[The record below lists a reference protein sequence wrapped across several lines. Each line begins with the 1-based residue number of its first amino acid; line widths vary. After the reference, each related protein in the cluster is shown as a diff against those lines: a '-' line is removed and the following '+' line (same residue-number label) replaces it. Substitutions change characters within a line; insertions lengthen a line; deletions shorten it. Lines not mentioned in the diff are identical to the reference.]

1 MLQWKIT
8 APRTLTLCESAP
20 TALTEVNNTKVKIE
34 HILYNL
40 DCHMQYNSDNS
51 PVAVPCSYA
60 VGVVSETLDN
70 TLLTK
75 MDRVLLEPSI
85 PCGVC
90 HNCNNNNSHLCA
102 NACEIGR
109 TCDGVLSNFVDVPSS
124 QLHRLPDQLSY
135 DQALVVPYVSL
146 GINIMDMLQLRK
158 GEHVAVL
165 ANSRMGLIV
174 AQLISYYK
182 AVPILI
188 SNNTN
193 ILDIAKNNLGIFYT
207 FNSDTCDINREIQV
221 VTGGRMCSEVVYL
234 ANSGYAIGKCLEVAS
249 KGATICVSGNAPTDS
264 SLSVETITANRLT
277 INGVYSDAG
286 NYQTAINLIITGQ
299 ANIDDIVLPHLPFA
313 AADTLLAEIDNP
325 SQQLPLII
333 DVE

>member
-1 MLQWKIT
+1 
-8 APRTLTLCESAP
+8 
-20 TALTEVNNTKVKIE
+20 
-34 HILYNL
+34 
-40 DCHMQYNSDNS
+40 MQYNNPTDNVS
-51 PVAVPCSYA
+51 VPCSIA

-75 MDRVLLEPSI
+75 MDRVLIESSI
-85 PCGVC
+85 PCGAC
-90 HNCNNNNSHLCA
+90 HNCTSGNSHMCA
-102 NACEIGR
+102 NACELGR
-109 TCDGVLSNFVDVPSS
+109 TCDGMLSNFIDIPSS

-146 GINIMDMLQLRK
+146 GINIMDTLQLHK
-158 GEHVAVL
+158 GEHVAVM

-188 SNNTN
+188 SNDENM
-193 ILDIAKNNLGIFYT
+193 LDIAKNNLGIFYT
-207 FNSDTCDINREIQV
+207 FNSNTCDINREIQI

-234 ANSGYAIGKCLEVAS
+234 ASSGYTIDKCLEVAS
-249 KGATICVSGNAPTDS
+249 LGATLCLSGNAHTDS
-264 SLSVETITANRLT
+264 CLSVSTITANRLNIT
-277 INGVYSDAG
+277 GVYTDAG

-299 ANIDDIVLPHLPFA
+299 VNIEDIQLTHVPFA
-313 AADTLLAEIDNP
+313 SADTAIADIDIAMH
-325 SQQLPLII
+325 QLPLII

>member
-20 TALTEVNNTKVKIE
+20 CALTEVNNTKVKIE
-34 HILYNL
+34 HILYNP
-40 DCHMQYNSDNS
+40 DCHEQYNSGTAT
-51 PVAVPCSYA
+51 VEVPCSYA

-70 TLLTK
+70 TMLTK
-75 MDRVLLEPSI
+75 MDRVLLEPAI
-85 PCGVC
+85 PCGTC
-90 HNCNNNNSHLCA
+90 YNCANNNKHLCA
-102 NACEIGR
+102 NACELGR
-109 TCDGVLSNFVDVPSS
+109 TCDGVLSNFVDVPAS
-124 QLHRLPDQLSY
+124 QLHKLPDQLSY
-135 DQALVVPYVSL
+135 EQALVVPYVSL

-165 ANSRMGLIV
+165 ASSRMGLII

-188 SNNTN
+188 SNDTN
-193 ILDIAKNNLGIFYT
+193 LLDIAKNNLGIFYT
-207 FNSDTCDINREIQV
+207 FNSDTTDINREIQI

-234 ANSGYAIGKCLEVAS
+234 ANSGYAIDKCLETAS
-249 KGATICVSGNAPTDS
+249 RGATICVCGDSPTDS
-264 SLSVETITANRLT
+264 SLSVATITNHRLT

-299 ANIDDIVLPHLPFA
+299 TNIDDIVLPHIPFA
-313 AADTLLAEIDNP
+313 SADTLIAEIDNNNP
-325 SQQLPLII
+325 QLPIII

>member
-20 TALTEVNNTKVKIE
+20 CALTEVNNTKVKIE
-34 HILYNL
+34 HILYNQ

-51 PVAVPCSYA
+51 EVAVPCSYA
-60 VGVVSETLDN
+60 AGVVSETLDN
-70 TLLTK
+70 NMLSK

-85 PCGVC
+85 PCGAC
-90 HNCNNNNSHLCA
+90 QQCSTNNSHLCA

-124 QLHRLPDQLSY
+124 QLHRLPEQLMY
-135 DQALVVPYVSL
+135 DQALIVPYVSL
-146 GINIMDMLQLRK
+146 GINIMDALKLNK
-158 GEHVAVL
+158 GEHVAVF

-188 SNNTN
+188 SNDKH
-193 ILDIAKNNLGIFYT
+193 LLEIAKNNLGIFYT
-207 FNSDTCDINREIQV
+207 FDSDNCDINREIQI

-234 ANSGYAIGKCLEVAS
+234 ANSGYPIDKCLEVAS
-249 KGATICVSGNAPTDS
+249 IGATICISGNTPTNS
-264 SLSVETITANRLT
+264 NLSLSAITTNRLNIT
-277 INGVYSDAG
+277 GVYTDAG

-299 ANIDDIVLPHLPFA
+299 ANIDDIVLPHIPFA
-313 AADTLLAEIDNP
+313 SVDTAIAEIDNDMH
-325 SQQLPLII
+325 QLPLII
-333 DVE
+333 DVD